1 MSLSRVEKYAELRK
15 RIDNM
20 VSTFD
25 DPITDNKIPDV
36 QMDEPKVKEE
46 AMTKE
51 EVQEAHIKKNTL
63 SISID
68 ELIKQHEEYTQ
79 TISKS
84 EIENQMKTQKK
95 EHNFTRLLFI
105 ILLIVVIIVAVFVGL
120 LLGGSNEMS
129 FSIAIDGPAAA
140 GKSTVAKQVAKILNC
155 VYIDT
160 GAMYRAITWYAL
172 SKGVDPKDEEKVTA
186 LLPEIDLSLH
196 LDGKVVV
203 NDQDITKE
211 IRTTEVADNVSY
223 IASYKKIR
231 LHLVELQRKMSKNVS
246 VVMDGRDIG
255 SYVLPY
261 ADVKIFQVAS
271 VETRAVRRYKENLEK
286 GINCSIE
293 EIEENLRKR
302 DYIDSHRE
310 FAPLKKAEDSFVL
323 DTSNMTIDEAVNA
336 IIKIVK
342 NKLGEVK

>member
-1 MSLSRVEKYAELRK
+1 
-15 RIDNM
+15 
-20 VSTFD
+20 
-25 DPITDNKIPDV
+25 
-36 QMDEPKVKEE
+36 
-46 AMTKE
+46 
-51 EVQEAHIKKNTL
+51 
-63 SISID
+63 
-68 ELIKQHEEYTQ
+68 
-79 TISKS
+79 
-84 EIENQMKTQKK
+84 
-95 EHNFTRLLFI
+95 
-105 ILLIVVIIVAVFVGL
+105 
-120 LLGGSNEMS
+120 MS

-196 LDGKVVV
+196 LDGKVIV

-255 SYVLPY
+255 SYVLPH